1 MKKLFLT
8 TAAIAAALVLAAQ
21 AAATPQAPFITDTV
35 APGGGTLAQ
44 GYRFITDTL
53 APGGRT
59 SAPAPAPG
67 YRFITDTLAPGGGTV
82 TATVEPQGF
91 SWSAAGVGALTAVG
105 VVLLLAGTALTVVRR
120 RTIVT
125 T

>member
-1 MKKLFLT
+1 VKKLFLT

-53 APGGRT
+53 APGG
-59 SAPAPAPG
+59 
-67 YRFITDTLAPGGGTV
+67 GTV
-82 TATVEPQGF
+82 TATVESQGF